1 MVRMAKNDVL
11 DRLISSLI
19 FWIFVSIMAT
29 PIGIAIGTFQKIIG
43 SWQAWLFLMV
53 PFFFMSDSDE
63 WKDSVRVFLMLYNCM
78 LMVFSF
84 LTVLV
89 SGF

>member
-1 MVRMAKNDVL
+1 MAKNGVL

-29 PIGIAIGTFQKIIG
+29 PIGMAIGTFQKIIG
-43 SWQAWLFLMV
+43 SWQAWLVLMV
-53 PFFFMSDSDE
+53 PFVFMGDFGE
-63 WKDSVRVFLMLYNCM
+63 WKGSVMVFLMLYNCM
-78 LMVFSF
+78 LVISSL
-84 LTVLV
+84 LTILF